1 MARDENEE
9 VCGAYT
15 RHVEDEAVLGS
26 GELVETLLPEEEPD
40 TWAPPQ
46 QTVRRADTHRERLV
60 VHPDWTLKAPP
71 ILDRSL
77 IPSWGGPEA
86 LVHQRLPP
94 HLKADVWYIDRRR
107 GVLTRFHAVPRRRLY
122 VPSQQGVPTGV
133 AWTDLTGRRRTL
145 AICAPTKNTF
155 NFEDRFDVRTPKPG
169 RNLEMPKEAESW
181 TGRTEFELAATPP
194 PVTVE

>member
-1 MARDENEE
+1 MPMPGMSM
-9 VCGAYT
+9 VS
-15 RHVEDEAVLGS
+15 EAALGS

-133 AWTDLTGRRRTL
+133 AWTDVPWPSVLLRRTPSTL
-145 AICAPTKNTF
+145 RIVSTFEVLNLGETWKCRKKLNPGLGGPSSSLQPLRQVLTK
-155 NFEDRFDVRTPKPG
+155 R
-169 RNLEMPKEAESW
+169 A
-181 TGRTEFELAATPP
+181 
-194 PVTVE
+194 